1 MEPRSLLKH
10 LKSQVQNVFRKQTF
24 EQKISWDLEDTF
36 FSILKW
42 CQLNDAVNQS
52 ESSCS
57 LAPQTLQ
64 LSSPFQ
70 MLDIINLR
78 Y

>member
-1 MEPRSLLKH
+1 MFFENKLLNKKYH
-10 LKSQVQNVFRKQTF
+10 EIWKTH
-24 EQKISWDLEDTF
+24 F
-36 FSILKW
+36 FDFNIDV
-42 CQLNDAVNQS
+42 NDAVNQS

-64 LSSPFQ
+64 LSSGNYGQNTDLDITLALAPFQ